1 MKTSQQAEPSIR
13 DGGIS
18 TKSLIYLT
26 FPAALSAMLNN
37 AYRVIDQYA
46 VQWLGV
52 DAQAAIASCTFVLI
66 GFFAF
71 YSIFSAG
78 AIALVSRA
86 VGSENVPEQKRLIGS
101 ALAASLISGIII
113 LTASGTLAHWTVKS
127 LGLQGNL
134 ADQAETYL
142 RWHALYCLPQAVMP
156 TLDAIFIAYGRT
168 KTVLLLQIIA
178 SVLNLLLN
186 PVCIYALDLGIGG
199 SAMATGISEAIAVIM
214 GLVLLS
220 RTKGFDSRSF
230 RLNKYTLRIITVGLP
245 MCWGTLIYASVY
257 WALIR
262 WVISPLGSAVNAA
275 LGIGFSV
282 LEGFTWPVFW
292 GFSMGVASIVG
303 RCLGAGELS
312 KAKQAIQIA
321 FRLLTLFGL
330 LASAVFWWG
339 GEILSSVFTNDAD
352 VLQQA
357 ILYAQ
362 VLAFSQ
368 LFVAYEALAEG
379 ILSGAGKTKAIFYW
393 SAPLNIVRIPCC
405 WLFAIHYGYGAA
417 AVWWVINVSTI
428 LKALGKWST
437 VISGRWQAY

>member
-1 MKTSQQAEPSIR
+1 MKTSQQADLPLREER
-13 DGGIS
+13 VS

-66 GFFAF
+66 AFFAG
-71 YSIFSAG
+71 YTIFASG
-78 AIALVSRA
+78 AISLVARA
-86 VGSENVPEQKRLIGS
+86 VGGGNVKEQKRLIGS
-101 ALAASLISGIII
+101 ALTSALLAGILI
-113 LTASGTLAHWTVKS
+113 LTASGLLAPWTVKS
-127 LGLQGNL
+127 LGLQGDL
-134 ADQAETYL
+134 ALQAETYL

-168 KTVLLLQIIA
+168 KTVLVLQITA
-178 SVLNLLLN
+178 SVLNFLLN
-186 PVCIYALDLGIGG
+186 PVCIYALGFGIGG
-199 SAMATGISEAIAVIM
+199 SAMATGLSEGFAVIL
-214 GLVLLS
+214 GLILLS
-220 RTKGFDSRSF
+220 KTAGFDRKTF
-230 RLNKYTLRIITVGLP
+230 RLNKYALRIIKVGLP
-245 MCWGTLIYASVY
+245 MCWGTLVFAGVY
-257 WALIR
+257 WALLR
-262 WVISPLGSAVNAA
+262 WVISPLGPAVNAA

-292 GFSMGVASIVG
+292 GFSMGIASIVG
-303 RCLGAGELS
+303 RCLGAGEIS
-312 KAKQAIQIA
+312 KAKYAIQIA
-321 FRLLTLFGL
+321 FRLVTLFGL
-330 LASAVFWWG
+330 LAASVFWWG
-339 GEILSSVFTNDAD
+339 GEALTGLFTQDKA

-357 ILYAQ
+357 VLYAQ

-393 SAPLNIVRIPCC
+393 SAPLNILRIPCC

-417 AVWWVINVSTI
+417 AVWWVINCSTI
-428 LKALGKWST
+428 LKALGKWAT
-437 VISGRWQAY
+437 VVSGRWQE

>member
-1 MKTSQQAEPSIR
+1 MRTSQPAKQSFREE
-13 DGGIS
+13 GIS

-66 GFFAF
+66 AFFAG
-71 YSIFSAG
+71 YTIFASG
-78 AIALVSRA
+78 SIALVARA
-86 VGSENVPEQKRLIGS
+86 VGGEDIQEQKRLIGS
-101 ALAASLISGIII
+101 ALTAAVLAGILI
-113 LTASGTLAHWTVKS
+113 LTCSGMLAPWTVKS

-134 ADQAETYL
+134 ATQAETYL
-142 RWHALYCLPQAVMP
+142 RWHALYCLPQAIMP

-168 KTVLLLQIIA
+168 KTVLLLQITA
-178 SVLNLLLN
+178 SLLNFLLN
-186 PVCIYALDLGIGG
+186 PVCIYALGFGIGG
-199 SAMATGISEAIAVIM
+199 SAMATGISEGVAAVM
-214 GLVLLS
+214 GLILLS
-220 RTKGFDSRSF
+220 RTKGFDSQSF
-230 RLNKYTLRIITVGLP
+230 RLNKHALRIIKVGLP
-245 MCWGTLIYASVY
+245 MCWGTLVFAAVY
-257 WALIR
+257 WALLR

-292 GFSMGVASIVG
+292 GFSMGIASIVG
-303 RCLGAGELS
+303 RCLGAGEVA
-312 KAKQAIQIA
+312 KAKHAIRLA
-321 FRLLTLFGL
+321 FRLVTLFGL

-339 GEILSSVFTNDAD
+339 GEALSRLFTNDAK
-352 VLQQA
+352 VLEEA
-357 ILYAQ
+357 VLYAQ

-393 SAPLNIVRIPCC
+393 SAPLNILRIPCC
-405 WLFAIHYGYGAA
+405 WLFAIHYGYGAV
-417 AVWWVINVSTI
+417 AVWWVINCSTF

-437 VISGRWQAY
+437 VISGRWQA